1 MSQQNNLTSPETINL
16 IERLVEV
23 KGSLK
28 DEYML
33 TSEVGDAIRSLV
45 KLLGAFATVQTAK
58 LLEEPDTSDEG
69 PLQ

>member
-23 KGSLK
+23 KSSLK
-28 DEYML
+28 EEYL
-33 TSEVGDAIRSLV
+33 LSSEVGDTIKSLV
-45 KLLGAFATVQTAK
+45 KLLGAFATVQTTK